1 MTGRAHK
8 VAGPRQ
14 ARASLTERREP
25 APLRLMNYSLGVV
38 LLLVVTSACGDD
50 GASSTDGPGGGGN
63 GGNGNGAGSSSSDGG
78 STNSAGG
85 TLEAGGNP
93 SGGAPTTGN
102 SMADPYAAERQIC
115 IDKINELRATKS
127 LPPLAAWVDGQT
139 CADGQATSDE
149 SSGSPHGAF
158 GTCRESGQN
167 ECLGAGAQLGAEGPF
182 R

>member
-1 MTGRAHK
+1 
-8 VAGPRQ
+8 
-14 ARASLTERREP
+14 
-25 APLRLMNYSLGVV
+25 MNYSLGVV